1 MPPGRIQRRWDSLW
15 ANLASRQNLD
25 KRARNDEIN
34 ENKKRKIEQGEEI
47 NTPIYATNFSQE
59 EIENEQRR
67 PKKKAAVLIGYSG
80 TGYHGMQLYAFLS
93 SNFSVYTKAL
103 ILFCFPEPISSGQL
117 KETSSQPSSLPVRF
131 RKPTP
136 QTPRNPHLCD
146 VLGQTRVSMPPA
158 ILFL

>member
-1 MPPGRIQRRWDSLW
+1 MPRGRIERRWDSLW

-67 PKKKAAVLIGYSG
+67 PKKKTAVLIGYSG
-80 TGYHGMQLYAFLS
+80 TGYHGMQLYVFLS
-93 SNFSVYTKAL
+93 SSFSQWT
-103 ILFCFPEPISSGQL
+103 
-117 KETSSQPSSLPVRF
+117 
-131 RKPTP
+131 
-136 QTPRNPHLCD
+136 
-146 VLGQTRVSMPPA
+146 
-158 ILFL
+158 